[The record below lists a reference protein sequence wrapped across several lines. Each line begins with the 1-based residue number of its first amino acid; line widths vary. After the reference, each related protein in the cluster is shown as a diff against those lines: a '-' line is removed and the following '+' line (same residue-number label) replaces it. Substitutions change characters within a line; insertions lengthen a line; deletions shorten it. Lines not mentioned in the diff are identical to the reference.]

1 MLGAA
6 SSNQRLVNMP
16 RGSNGVN
23 LSLDQLERILNQ
35 RRRELSRLVRR
46 RSTAQRRLDDI
57 DDRIRR
63 LGGGTSVRA
72 SVGRRARNDKS
83 LVEVIHG
90 VLQKA
95 GRPMRVSAIAEAAN
109 SAGYRSN
116 SANFRGIVNQMLIK
130 DSRFASQSRGFYQL
144 KK

>member
-1 MLGAA
+1 
-6 SSNQRLVNMP
+6 MP

-23 LSLDQLERILNQ
+23 LTLDQLERILNQ
-35 RRRELSRLVRR
+35 KRRELARLSRKRA
-46 RSTAQRRLDDI
+46 TAQRRLDDI
-57 DDRIRR
+57 DERISR
-63 LGGGTSVRA
+63 LGGGGVAMRGG
-72 SVGRRARNDKS
+72 GRRARNDQS

-95 GRPMRVSAIAEAAN
+95 GRPLRVSAIADAAS
-109 SAGYRSN
+109 SAGYRSS

-130 DSRFASQSRGFYQL
+130 DPRFSSQSRGFYQL

>member
-1 MLGAA
+1 
-6 SSNQRLVNMP
+6 MP

-23 LSLDQLERILNQ
+23 LSLDQLERMVNQ
-35 RRRELSRLVRR
+35 KRKELARLSRKRA
-46 RSTAQRRLDDI
+46 TAQRRLDDI

-63 LGGGTSVRA
+63 LGGSAMSIRGG
-72 SVGRRARNDKS
+72 GRRARNDQS
-83 LVEVIHG
+83 LVEVIHA

-95 GRPMRVSAIAEAAN
+95 GRPLRVSAIADAAS
-109 SAGYRSN
+109 SAGYRSS

-130 DSRFASQSRGFYQL
+130 DPRFNSQSRGFYQL

>member
-1 MLGAA
+1 
-6 SSNQRLVNMP
+6 MP

-23 LSLDQLERILNQ
+23 LTVDQLERMLNQ
-35 RRRELSRLVRR
+35 KRRELSRLTRKR
-46 RSTAQRRLDDI
+46 ATAQRRLEDI

-63 LGGGTSVRA
+63 LGGSTLGVRGG
-72 SVGRRARNDKS
+72 GRRARNEHS

-95 GRPMRVSAIAEAAN
+95 AKPLRVAAIADAAN
-109 SAGYRSN
+109 AAGYRSS

-130 DSRFASQSRGFYQL
+130 DPRFTSQNRGFYQL

>member
-1 MLGAA
+1 
-6 SSNQRLVNMP
+6 MP

-23 LSLDQLERILNQ
+23 LSLDQLERMLNQ
-35 RRRELSRLVRR
+35 KRKELARLSRKRA
-46 RSTAQRRLDDI
+46 TAQRRLDDI

-63 LGGGTSVRA
+63 LGGSAA
-72 SVGRRARNDKS
+72 SIRGGGRRARNDQS

-95 GRPMRVSAIAEAAN
+95 GRPLRVSAIADAAS
-109 SAGYRSN
+109 SAGYRSS

-130 DSRFASQSRGFYQL
+130 DPRFSSQSRGFYQL